1 MNFGQKFKSV
11 DITRGSDVNGQET
24 TYTFEVISF
33 NPVPARSIL
42 VIEPPKDIKMTS
54 YVVKWLIAAERPDS
68 VKGKISPSLECL
80 YINK

>member
-11 DITRGSDVNGQET
+11 NITRGSDVNGQET
-24 TYTFEVISF
+24 TYTFDVISF

-54 YVVKWLIAAERPDS
+54 YVVDCS
-68 VKGKISPSLECL
+68 GKGKISPSLECL

>member
-54 YVVKWLIAAERPDS
+54 YVVKWLIAADS